1 MSEKAPEMLIDQLV
15 DEYVEVKA
23 EKMKRCEVP
32 YDRLTIE
39 SNGTLGA
46 SNATVEHL
54 FDYRFASEIEKQG
67 LNKFA
72 ADPPKI
78 WKDNTFIKT
87 DDLTVTIKLKDGYPD
102 LILTDYAIR
111 TANDCP
117 KDDPYIWFLTHGPR
131 LPND

>member
-1 MSEKAPEMLIDQLV
+1 MSEKAPEVLIDQLV

-23 EKMKRCEVP
+23 EKMKRIEVP

-39 SNGTLGA
+39 SNGDLY

-54 FDYRFASEIEKQG
+54 FDDRMASEIEKQG

-72 ADPPKI
+72 AEPPNYHDH
-78 WKDNTFIKT
+78 KDKKFVKT
-87 DDLTVTIKLKDGYPD
+87 DDLTVTIKVKDGYPD
-102 LILTDYAIR
+102 LILTDYAIK

-117 KDDPYIWFLTHGPR
+117 RDDPHTWYLTHG
-131 LPND
+131 